1 MVVAPYKVKLLQ
13 VGESGRVLV
22 SRACLLYTAGCVS
35 QWTFHGLQAQ
45 GVRITQNPR
54 RK

>member
-22 SRACLLYTAGCVS
+22 IQR
-35 QWTFHGLQAQ
+35 TFHGLQAQ